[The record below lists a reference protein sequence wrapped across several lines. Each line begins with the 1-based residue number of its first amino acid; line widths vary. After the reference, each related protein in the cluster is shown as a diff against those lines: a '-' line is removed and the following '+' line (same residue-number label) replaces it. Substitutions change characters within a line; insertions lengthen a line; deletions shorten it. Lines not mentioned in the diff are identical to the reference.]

1 MTILERRRESVHSN
15 LLWVSKEL
23 KKRGC
28 RVYTPKGT
36 DYFTLI
42 HIRRGDKAVN
52 VGFAYRWYMSSP
64 LDDMVLCV
72 GRTNESKFPFS
83 VSKIF
88 ENLEEVEVEQPVTY
102 EEI

>member
-1 MTILERRRESVHSN
+1 MESVHNN
-15 LLWVSKEL
+15 LLRVSKEL
-23 KKRGC
+23 KKKGC
-28 RVYTPKGT
+28 RVYASKGT
-36 DYFTLI
+36 DYYTLI

-52 VGFAYRWYMSSP
+52 VGFAYIWYMSSP

-72 GRTNESKFPFS
+72 GRTNNGKFPFS

-88 ENLEEVEVEQPVTY
+88 ENLEEVEIEQPVTY

>member
-1 MTILERRRESVHSN
+1 MTILERRIERVRNN
-15 LLWVSKEL
+15 LLRVSNEL

-36 DYFTLI
+36 EYLAEI

-52 VGFAYRWYMSSP
+52 VGFDNIWYISSP
-64 LDDMVLCV
+64 LDDLVFCAM
-72 GRTNESKFPFS
+72 GTNASKFPFS
-83 VSKIF
+83 VSRIF
-88 ENLEEVEVEQPVTY
+88 ENLEEVELPVTY

>member
-1 MTILERRRESVHSN
+1 MTILERRMEGVRN
-15 LLWVSKEL
+15 ILLRISKEL

-52 VGFAYRWYMSSP
+52 VGFADIWYMSSP

-72 GRTNESKFPFS
+72 GGTNRFKFPFS
-83 VSKIF
+83 VSRIF
-88 ENLEEVEVEQPVTY
+88 ENLEEVELPVTY